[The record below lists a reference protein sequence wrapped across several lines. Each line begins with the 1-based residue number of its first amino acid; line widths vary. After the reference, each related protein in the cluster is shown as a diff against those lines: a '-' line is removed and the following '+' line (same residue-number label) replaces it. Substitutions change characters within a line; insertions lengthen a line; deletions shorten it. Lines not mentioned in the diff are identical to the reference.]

1 MEIKLEFIANYGL
14 FLAKTVTAI
23 IAIGL
28 LLSLIANAKQ
38 KMRDSSDRGHIE
50 IIKLNQQYEEV
61 SEAMMLA
68 VLDESEQKAMLKKL
82 QKEKKQQAKVNK
94 QAKASEQAPTK
105 DSNNEIAEAKDS
117 AEAKAELEQ
126 KSRVFVIKFDGNI
139 SASAVTNLREE
150 ISAVLSQATS
160 DDEVVVKL
168 ESAGGM
174 VHSYGLASSQL
185 DRLRKKN
192 IPLTVC
198 VDKVAASGG
207 YMMACVADKILAA
220 PFAIVGSIGVVA
232 QMPNF
237 NKLLKKHD
245 VDYEI
250 LTAGEHKRTLTL
262 FGENTDKGRK
272 KFIEDLEETHSL
284 FKDYVA
290 ERRPQVAMDKVATGE
305 VWYGSRAKELA
316 LVDDV
321 KTSDEYLMHRVSE
334 ADVFEIAYKQKR
346 KLHQRLGVA
355 AEESVDRLLI
365 KWWDRFTNNSDKYL

>member
-1 MEIKLEFIANYGL
+1 MEFFANYGL
-14 FLAKTVTAI
+14 FLAKTITAL

-38 KMRDSSDRGHIE
+38 KMRDTSERGHIE
-50 IIKLNQQYEEV
+50 ITKLNQQYEQV

-68 VLDESEQKAMLKKL
+68 VLDKSEQKAMLKQR
-82 QKEKKQQAKVNK
+82 QKEKKK
-94 QAKASEQAPTK
+94 QAKASK
-105 DSNNEIAEAKDS
+105 KEAKKNAVQAQDN
-117 AEAKAELEQ
+117 AVAEQ
-126 KSRVFVIKFDGNI
+126 KNRVFVIKFDGNI

-185 DRLRKKN
+185 DRLRKEN

-245 VDYEI
+245 VDFEV
-250 LTAGEHKRTLTL
+250 LTAGEHKRTLTV

-272 KFIEDLEETHSL
+272 KFIEDLEETHTL

-305 VWYGSRAKELA
+305 VWYGSRAQELA
-316 LVDDV
+316 LIDDV

-334 ADVFEIAYKQKR
+334 ADVYEIAYKQKR

-355 AEESVDRLLI
+355 AEESVDRLLV
-365 KWWDRFTNNSDKYL
+365 KWWDRLTNNSDKYL

>member
-1 MEIKLEFIANYGL
+1 MESNLEFFANYGL
-14 FLAKTVTAI
+14 FLAKTITAL

-38 KMRDSSDRGHIE
+38 KMRDTSERGHIE
-50 IIKLNQQYEEV
+50 ITKLNQQYEQV

-68 VLDESEQKAMLKKL
+68 VLDESEQKAMLKQR
-82 QKEKKQQAKVNK
+82 QKEKKK
-94 QAKASEQAPTK
+94 QAKASK
-105 DSNNEIAEAKDS
+105 KEAKKNSVQAQDN
-117 AEAKAELEQ
+117 AGAEQ
-126 KSRVFVIKFDGNI
+126 KNRVFVIKFDGNI

-185 DRLRKKN
+185 DRLRKEN

-245 VDYEI
+245 VDFEV
-250 LTAGEHKRTLTL
+250 LTAGEHKRTLTV

-272 KFIEDLEETHSL
+272 KFIEDLEETHTL

-305 VWYGSRAKELA
+305 VWYGSRAQELA
-316 LVDDV
+316 LIDDV

-334 ADVFEIAYKQKR
+334 ADVYEIAYKQKR
-346 KLHQRLGVA
+346 KLHQRIGVA
-355 AEESVDRLLI
+355 AEESVDRLLV
-365 KWWDRFTNNSDKYL
+365 KWWDRLTNNSDKYL

>member
-1 MEIKLEFIANYGL
+1 MEFFANYGL
-14 FLAKTVTAI
+14 FLAKTITAL

-38 KMRDSSDRGHIE
+38 KMRDTSERGHIE
-50 IIKLNQQYEEV
+50 ITKLNQQYEQV

-68 VLDESEQKAMLKKL
+68 VLDESEQKAMLKQR
-82 QKEKKQQAKVNK
+82 QKEKKK
-94 QAKASEQAPTK
+94 QAKASK
-105 DSNNEIAEAKDS
+105 KEAKKNAVQAQDN
-117 AEAKAELEQ
+117 AVAEQ
-126 KSRVFVIKFDGNI
+126 KNRVFVIKFDGNI

-185 DRLRKKN
+185 DRLRKEN

-245 VDYEI
+245 VDFEV
-250 LTAGEHKRTLTL
+250 LTAGEHKRTLTV

-272 KFIEDLEETHSL
+272 KFIEDLEETHTL

-305 VWYGSRAKELA
+305 VWYGSRAQELA
-316 LVDDV
+316 LIDDV

-334 ADVFEIAYKQKR
+334 ADVYEIAYKQKR

-355 AEESVDRLLI
+355 AEESVDRLLV
-365 KWWDRFTNNSDKYL
+365 KWWDRLTNNSDKYL